1 MIHYQLQCAQG
12 HGFDGWFKN
21 SASFDDQAKAG
32 FVACPSCNSTAV
44 TRALMAPALGRG
56 TRKFETSVKAEAAKP
71 DQTQPDATPSAAGAV
86 AESQDSLPIAASR
99 GAAAAIA
106 ENGLPDNVRALLQRL
121 RAEVER
127 SCDYVGANFAE
138 EARRIHYGETDP
150 RGIYGEATATEAEA
164 LSEEGIDIGVL
175 PWLPRSDS

>member
-56 TRKFETSVKAEAAKP
+56 TRKFETPAKSEAARP
-71 DQTQPDATPSAAGAV
+71 DQPQPDTTRPSATGA
-86 AESQDSLPIAASR
+86 ENRDSLPVAVGS
-99 GAAAAIA
+99 GGPAAIA

-127 SCDYVGANFAE
+127 SCDYVGTNFAE

-150 RGIYGEATATEAEA
+150 HGIYGEATATEAEA
-164 LSEEGIDIGVL
+164 LAEEGIDIGVL

>member
-1 MIHYQLQCAQG
+1 MIHYQLQCHQG
-12 HGFDGWFKN
+12 HAFDGWFKD

-32 FVACPSCNSTAV
+32 FVSCPGCNSTDV

-56 TRKFETSVKAEAAKP
+56 TKKFETAPKADLPRP
-71 DQTQPDATPSAAGAV
+71 DNQDNLPTATANPA
-86 AESQDSLPIAASR
+86 I
-99 GAAAAIA
+99 AAIA

-121 RAEVER
+121 RSEVER
-127 SCDYVGANFAE
+127 SCDYVGDAFAE

-150 RGIYGEATATEAEA
+150 HGIYGEATATEAEA
-164 LSEEGIDIGVL
+164 LAEEGIDIGVL